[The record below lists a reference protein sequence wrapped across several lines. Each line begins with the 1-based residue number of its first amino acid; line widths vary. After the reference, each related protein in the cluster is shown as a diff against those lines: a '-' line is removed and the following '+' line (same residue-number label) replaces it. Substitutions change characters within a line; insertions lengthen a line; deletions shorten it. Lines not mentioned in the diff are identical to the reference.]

1 LKLPDIKPKK
11 AISKP
16 QTERPDLRE
25 QILDAAESLFADRGY
40 FGVSVREITDA
51 ASTRLAAVNYHF
63 GTKEALF
70 TEVIERRSAWLNEER
85 LRRLAE
91 LDLDPDRPE
100 ASARLLIRAFYG
112 PLLSRFESGEPGWMN
127 YCRLISQIAG
137 VQLWMD
143 EIVAP
148 LFDEISRRYVEAM
161 ISIKPKSS
169 RDDALQAYQFI
180 LSCTLYTFADNRRID
195 HMSGG
200 RLSSRNISVTLKAM
214 EDFCVGGLLSCLRVQ
229 GIGKLDG

>member
-1 LKLPDIKPKK
+1 M
-11 AISKP
+11 
-16 QTERPDLRE
+16 
-25 QILDAAESLFADRGY
+25 
-40 FGVSVREITDA
+40 
-51 ASTRLAAVNYHF
+51 
-63 GTKEALF
+63 
-70 TEVIERRSAWLNEER
+70 NEER